1 VISYIVA
8 THNREILDANLGATL
23 QLQGAD
29 ELVVVEDAP
38 SIAVAYNEGQAK
50 ATQPIRCYIHHDIQI
65 LKPQALRTQLLQ
77 WCVAPIGIV
86 GVVGSR
92 NRAVPWWEGAALGS
106 VIDSRVGVQQFA
118 RGGEA
123 AYLDG
128 ILLASPYELTWDEQY
143 PGWHWYDHDIS
154 EQSLQAGRVNWCLS
168 DGHELVR
175 HNNRGSF
182 DTTALPDWDTGRSIF
197 IEKWGAGRAASRT

>member
-23 QLQGAD
+23 QLQDAD
-29 ELVVVEDAP
+29 ELVIVEDAP
-38 SIAVAYNEGQAK
+38 SIAVAYNRGQKLAS
-50 ATQPIRCYIHHDIQI
+50 QPIRCYIHHDIQI
-65 LKPQALRTQLLQ
+65 LDPPALRDLLLQ
-77 WCVAPIGIV
+77 WCVPPIGIV

-106 VIDSRVGVQQFA
+106 VIDTRTGSQMFGE
-118 RGGEA
+118 GGEA

-128 ILLASPYELTWDEQY
+128 ILLASSYDLAWDEQY
-143 PGWHWYDHDIS
+143 PGWHWYDHDIC
-154 EQSLQAGRVNWCLS
+154 EQSLQLGRVNWCL
-168 DGHELVR
+168 DGGHELVR

-182 DTTALPDWDTGRSIF
+182 DTSQLPDWDTGRDIF
-197 IEKWGAGRAASRT
+197 QTKWGAG